1 MEELNRWRSTTPG
14 SSDSEHIFSRRNTL
28 SPERPRSLTLPIT
41 DEPELPIERMPD
53 ETNPTNDHPAV
64 THAEANG
71 KGDRCRA
78 PKDFDGDKTKYKT
91 WFRLLEAY
99 MEAYPHLYLNDN
111 ARIRFALTYMTSG
124 RAANWAEHF
133 TDTHMK
139 TDENRKRYFDT
150 DMKWADFVLLLN
162 RTFDVRR
169 TRDKAKMDL
178 AVLNINQEISN
189 SIFLISTQWPTERNT
204 SYQTIWKIQY
214 SPYYSFK
221 D

>member
-1 MEELNRWRSTTPG
+1 
-14 SSDSEHIFSRRNTL
+14 
-28 SPERPRSLTLPIT
+28 
-41 DEPELPIERMPD
+41 MPD
-53 ETNPTNDHPAV
+53 ETTALTNNHPAAI
-64 THAEANG
+64 HAEANG

-78 PKDFDGDKTKYKT
+78 PKYFDGDETKYKT

-99 MEAYPHLYLNDN
+99 MEAYPHLYPNDN
-111 ARIRFALTYMTSG
+111 AGIRFALTYMTSG

-133 TDTHMK
+133 TNTHMK
-139 TDENRKRYFDT
+139 TDENGKRYFNA

-169 TRDKAKMDL
+169 TRDKAKTDL
-178 AVLNINQEISN
+178 AVLKHKPGNLEQYI
-189 SIFLISTQWPTERNT
+189 LDSTQRPIERNT
-204 SYQTIWKIQY
+204 SYRTIWKIQY